1 MSLMLQLWMNQG
13 GHDDFMWFGPSER
26 NTLRP
31 RDEFILLCVF
41 FKLALNWPERTW
53 SKSVAA

>member
-41 FKLALNWPERTW
+41 FKLALN
-53 SKSVAA
+53 